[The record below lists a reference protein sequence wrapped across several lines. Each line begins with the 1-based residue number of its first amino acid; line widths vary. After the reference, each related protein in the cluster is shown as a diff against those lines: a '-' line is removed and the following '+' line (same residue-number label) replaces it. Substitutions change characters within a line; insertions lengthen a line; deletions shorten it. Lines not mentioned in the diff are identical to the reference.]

1 MTDLF
6 DAHGEA
12 NTPLSAEERA
22 GLLPTYITTRT
33 ELNDAEQANISDADR
48 WAFQRERDVLDV
60 IFLRRLHKRMFGKV
74 WAWAGTFSQEVD
86 RRIGLDR
93 HLIEPA
99 LYALVDDVRYWIQHQ
114 SYPTDEIAARFHHA
128 LTRIHPFPNGNG
140 RHARLAS
147 DLLLVALEG
156 VPFTWGGTALTTTSA
171 MRDDY
176 VAALRAADA
185 HDLRPLLAFV
195 RA

>member
-1 MTDLF
+1 VTDLF
-6 DAHGEA
+6 KTDGEVS
-12 NTPLSAEERA
+12 TPLSAEERE
-22 GLLPTYITTRT
+22 GLLPTYITTRA

-48 WAFQRERDVLDV
+48 WAFRRKRDVLDV
-60 IFLRRLHKRMFGKV
+60 PFLRRLHKRMFGKV
-74 WAWAGTFSQEVD
+74 WAWAGAFSQEVD

-99 LYALVDDVRYWIQHQ
+99 LHALVGDVRYWIQHQ
-114 SYPTDEIAARFHHA
+114 SYPKDEIAARLHHA

-147 DLLLVALEG
+147 DLLLVALG
-156 VPFTWGGTALTTTSA
+156 RAPFTWGGAALIATSA

-176 VAALRAADA
+176 VAALRAADG